1 MNLLSGE
8 MTKHDLLKKYFGHD
22 EFREGQA
29 EIINSIICGR
39 DSLAIMPTGAGKS
52 VCYQI
57 PALMFDGITIVIS
70 PLISLMKDQV
80 GSIQQSGIPAAF
92 INSSLSHYEYN
103 ETLQDAVDNKF
114 KIIYV
119 APERLS
125 TESFIRF
132 ANIAKI
138 SMIAVDEAHCVS
150 QWGQDF
156 RPSYIKITDFIEKLS
171 YRPVI
176 SAFTATATTEVRD
189 DIISI
194 LKLVNPFLIT
204 TGFDRRNL
212 YFEVRRPKSKFPE
225 LCNILMKHEN
235 NSGIIYCLTRKNVE
249 EVCENLN
256 AAGYNATRYHA
267 GLNDYERMKNQDDF
281 IYDRKTIMVATNAFG
296 MGIDKSNVSFV
307 IHYSMPK
314 NLENY
319 YQEAGRAGRDGEKAD
334 CILLYNGQDVHTNQY
349 LIENSLPN
357 PVISPFERD
366 EIKQRDRDRLKQITY
381 YCNIQTCLRSFI
393 LKYFGENAPPRCGYC
408 SNCSP
413 TSTVK
418 TTFEDIPQFKERNID
433 NDLLLLLKRLRK
445 EIADKE
451 KVPADNILT
460 DASLHDMCDKLPR
473 SLADMSTISGV
484 GSVKLKNYGQKFIN
498 VIRKYTDEISITS
511 VYETT
516 FMDHGKVWT
525 DIEDAQLIE
534 EYNKGVHPKEIARV
548 HKRPVD
554 EITSRIDELD
564 LEWSF

>member
-1 MNLLSGE
+1 MSLLSSE
-8 MTKHDLLKKYFGHD
+8 LTKHALLKKYFGHD

-29 EIINSIICGR
+29 ELINSIVCGR
-39 DSLAIMPTGAGKS
+39 DTLGIMPTGAGKS

-57 PALMFDGITIVIS
+57 PALMFDGITLVIS

-80 GSIQQSGIPAAF
+80 GSILQSGIAAAF
-92 INSSLSHYEYN
+92 INSSLSYYEYN
-103 ETLQDAVDNKF
+103 ETLNDAVNNKY
-114 KIIYV
+114 KIIYI

-132 ANIAKI
+132 ATNTNI

-156 RPSYIKITDFIEKLS
+156 RPSYIKITEFIDRLP

-189 DIISI
+189 DIIHI
-194 LKLVNPFLIT
+194 LKLVNPFTIT
-204 TGFDRRNL
+204 TGFDRKNL
-212 YFEVRRPKSKFPE
+212 YFEVRHPKSKFPE
-225 LCNILMKHEN
+225 LCNILMKHDQ

-281 IYDRKTIMVATNAFG
+281 IYDRKQIMVATNAFG

-349 LIENSLPN
+349 LIESTMPN
-357 PVISPFERD
+357 AAISPQARE
-366 EIKQRDRDRLKQITY
+366 EIKNRDRERLKQITY
-381 YCNIQTCLRSFI
+381 YCNIKTCLRSFI
-393 LKYFGENAPPRCGYC
+393 LKYFGEKAPPNCGYC
-408 SNCSP
+408 SNCLP
-413 TSTVK
+413 TATIKS
-418 TTFEDIPQFKERNID
+418 TFEDIPVFNERQID
-433 NDLLLLLKRLRK
+433 NDLLLLLKRSRK
-445 EIADKE
+445 EIADRE
-451 KVPADNILT
+451 RVTADSILT
-460 DASLHDMCDKLPR
+460 DAALHEMCNKLPR
-473 SLADMSTISGV
+473 SIADMSTISGF
-484 GSVKLKNYGQKFIN
+484 STLKITRYGQTFIN
-498 VIRKYTDEISITS
+498 VIRRYTDEMSITS
-511 VYETT
+511 TYENV
-516 FMDHGKVWT
+516 FMEHGKSWT
-525 DIEDAQLIE
+525 KNEDLQLTD
-534 EYNKGVHPKEIARV
+534 EYNDGINLKDIARI
-548 HKRPVD
+548 HKRPVN
-554 EITSRIDELD
+554 EIKSRIDELD
-564 LEWSF
+564 LEWNF

>member
-8 MTKHDLLKKYFGHD
+8 MTKHALLKKYFGHD
-22 EFREGQA
+22 DFREGQA
-29 EIINSIICGR
+29 KIIDSIICGR

-57 PALMFDGITIVIS
+57 PALMFDGITVVIS

-80 GSIQQSGIPAAF
+80 GSILQSGINAAF
-92 INSSLSHYEYN
+92 INSSLSYYEYN
-103 ETLQDAVDNKF
+103 ETLQDAIDNKF

-132 ANIAKI
+132 ATNTKI

-156 RPSYIKITDFIEKLS
+156 RPSYIKIAEFIENLP

-176 SAFTATATTEVRD
+176 SAFTATATAEVRD
-189 DIISI
+189 DIIYL
-194 LKLVNPFLIT
+194 LKLINPFVIT

-212 YFEVRRPKSKFPE
+212 FFEVRRPKAKFPE

-235 NSGIIYCLTRKNVE
+235 KSGIIYCLTRKNVE

-281 IYDRKTIMVATNAFG
+281 IYDRKQIIVATNAFG

-349 LIENSLPN
+349 LIENTLPN
-357 PVISPFERD
+357 ASISPFERD
-366 EIKQRDRDRLKQITY
+366 DIKQRDRDRLKQITY
-381 YCNIQTCLRSFI
+381 YCNTQSCLRSFI

-408 SNCSP
+408 SNCLP

-418 TTFEDIPQFKERNID
+418 TTFEDIPVFRERNLD
-433 NDLLLLLKRLRK
+433 NDLLLLLKRVRK

-451 KVPADNILT
+451 RVPADSVLT
-460 DASLHDMCDKLPR
+460 DATLHDICDKMPR
-473 SLADMSTISGV
+473 SLAEMSNISGI
-484 GSVKLKNYGQKFIN
+484 GTVKLKNYGQKFIG
-498 VIRKYTDEISITS
+498 VIRKYVDEMAITE
-511 VYETT
+511 VYENT
-516 FMDHGKVWT
+516 FMEHDKSWT
-525 DIEDAQLIE
+525 DIEDAQLID
-534 EYNKGVHPKEIARV
+534 EYNRGVHPKEIARL

-554 EITSRIDELD
+554 EITRRIDKLD